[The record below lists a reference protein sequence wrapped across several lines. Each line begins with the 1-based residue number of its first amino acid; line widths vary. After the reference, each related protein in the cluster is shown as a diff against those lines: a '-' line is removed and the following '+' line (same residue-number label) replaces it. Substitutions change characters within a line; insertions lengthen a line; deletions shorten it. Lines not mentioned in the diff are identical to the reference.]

1 MSLRLVHLA
10 SRIEKSDDF
19 HMARLLVLMHAFA
32 GRSNKPVQG
41 IMKLAKIDFL
51 LRYPN
56 CLARVLEKQGKT
68 EEAEKILPE
77 QRNTIEAR
85 MIRFRY
91 GPWDDRYR
99 RWIALLSAKGLVTT
113 FLEGRTVY
121 IQLTESGKALSESLT
136 TTDEFVELAE
146 RSKSVKKAVGQMNGT
161 ALKDHIYQALP
172 EIVDM
177 KWGHSIQL

>member
-41 IMKLAKIDFL
+41 IMKLAKMDFL

-56 CLARVLEKQGKT
+56 CLARVLEKQGQAD
-68 EEAEKILPE
+68 EAAKIPPE

-99 RWIALLSAKGLVTT
+99 RWIALLAAKGLVLT

-121 IQLTESGKALSESLT
+121 IQLTEGGKALSETLAGT
-136 TTDEFVELAE
+136 EGFIELAQ
-146 RSKSVKKAVGQMNGT
+146 RSKSVKKAVGPMNGT
-161 ALKDHIYQALP
+161 ALKDHIYEALP

-177 KWGHSIQL
+177 KWGHSINL